1 MLTLEEGD
9 TVVKLA
15 RRAIEKYLEDGEK
28 PDFPEDLS
36 EEMKEDRGVFVTLN
50 KNGGLRGCIG
60 RPLPTQPLM
69 EGVVDSAISAATK
82 DPRFPRMSLEELDN
96 VVIEVSVMTVPEKI
110 NVEDPKNYL
119 EKIKVGK
126 DGLIAECEGRKGLLL
141 PQVPVDQG
149 WDAEE
154 FLSQTCIKAGL
165 PPDTWLEDS
174 FEVKKFSAQIF
185 KETEP
190 GGDVIEKTLSS

>member
-36 EEMKEDRGVFVTLN
+36 EEMKKDRGVFVTLN

-60 RPLPTQPLM
+60 RPLPTQPLI

-126 DGLIAECEGRKGLLL
+126 DGLIAEYEGRKGLLL

-190 GGDVIEKTLSS
+190 RGDVIEKTLSS

>member
-1 MLTLEEGD
+1 MLTLEEGS

-15 RRAIEKYLEDGEK
+15 RSAIEEYLKNGEK
-28 PDFPEDLS
+28 PDPPEELS
-36 EEMKEDRGVFVTLN
+36 EEMKGDRGVFVTLN
-50 KNGGLRGCIG
+50 KNGRLRGCIG

-82 DPRFPRMSLEELDN
+82 DPRFSSMSLEELDD
-96 VVIEVSVMTVPEKI
+96 VAIEVSVMTVPEII
-110 NVEDPKNYL
+110 NVENPKNYP
-119 EKIKVGK
+119 EKIKVGR
-126 DGLIAECEGRKGLLL
+126 DGLIAEYEGRKGLLL

-165 PPDTWLEDS
+165 PPDTWLKDG
-174 FEVKKFSAQIF
+174 FEVRKFTAQIF
-185 KETEP
+185 KENKP
-190 GGDVIEKTLSS
+190 GGDVVEKTLSS